1 MSKIDL
7 IRPPDRFVGFH
18 AHSSFSVFDGLSYP
32 EDHIKFVTSESQG
45 MDAWALTDHGNGN
58 GLAHAH
64 SAAKKLQKKGVK
76 YRQLYGVEFYF
87 VPSLKQ
93 WAIDYEAHKQSVKNA
108 KTTAEMEKRA
118 KTPTDVDADPGEDED
133 EQGGH
138 VVEDEN
144 ETKSVDVSSK
154 DWQRRYHLVA
164 VAKNHNGLTNIFK
177 LVKAS
182 YKYGFY
188 RYPRIDFEL
197 LQKYG
202 SDVIWSTACLGGTA
216 AGKILLGEAQGRSH
230 AEIMNDLE
238 NLTDRFQSAVGNKNF
253 YLELQFNKLE
263 KQHTINRYLIDLS
276 KKTGVPLISTCDSH
290 YPEPSKW
297 QAREL
302 YKKLGWMGAKL
313 DGVIL
318 PKFEDLKCELYP
330 KNASQ
335 MWDEYK
341 KSYEHYAFYK
351 DSEELVRD
359 SIERTHDITW
369 NECEDTWIDTR
380 PKLPKVDT
388 PDKSAFKQLA
398 ELVMEGLKHEG
409 LDDKP
414 EYIERAKYELGDIKY
429 LKCASYFIPMYNVF
443 SLAKEK
449 TLLGAGR
456 GSGAGSL
463 VNYLLGITQIDPLPY
478 GLLWSRFL
486 GRHRVSFPDIDTDAG
501 DRDVLIDAAR
511 QLFGDDA
518 VIPVSNFNTLKLKSL
533 VKDIAKIYGVP
544 FEEVNEMTGPLQDE
558 VMPLARDDDQ
568 EKSVFVLKHEDCM
581 KYSPKYKAFMETYP
595 DVAAHVETLFMQN
608 RSIGR
613 HAGGV
618 LLADPEELSAN
629 MPIISVRGELQTP
642 WTEGMNFRN
651 LEDNGFLKFDFLG
664 LTLLKDV
671 EHCICRILVK
681 QGNPDPTFLDIR
693 DFFDKHL
700 NSRYAQQDDALV
712 WQHVYQEGAFVSIF
726 QMTAEGARK
735 FCKAVKPT
743 KIEDLTAITAIY
755 RPGPLKANVHNLF
768 VEARKLDKIDYPH
781 PIIEQV
787 LGPTKN
793 FVVYQEQFMLLAEKL
808 GGFTP
813 GEADQLRKTL
823 VKKSLDTLD
832 KKSSEKDIAKQK
844 FIEGAQRLHG
854 IGAEVTEPL
863 WQTIDNMSVYC
874 IAGDSEVI
882 TPEGKKL
889 IKDVVP
895 GDKVLAETGYVNVVK
910 RYDQGK
916 KKVFKITTATGKM
929 LKCTL
934 DHKIRTDEGM
944 MTLEDIISKNKNIF
958 VRSMFDEIV
967 SVEECDEEEVY
978 DIEVDHPNHVF
989 FANDILVSNCFN
1001 KSHSLAYAIDSY
1013 YSAWL
1018 HTHYEKEWLATAL
1031 QSASSNPK
1039 ELAKTISEVKA
1050 LGYKFSKHDINYSGM
1065 QWDFSEAAGAFVP
1078 PLGSVKGIGSA
1089 AVEEIMTNRPYR
1101 DLKGMLYNEEC
1112 EWRHS
1117 KMNKT
1122 ALIALCKIDAL
1133 SSLEDFN
1140 LGRVNNHKQLLMTLT
1155 DDKNYETLRR
1165 GLYGLTASQLKKKAK
1180 AGEKI
1185 EAFLDLTISN
1195 LSEVE
1200 DWSREEKIEMCQD
1213 LTQTVDSD
1221 LLFPPAVM
1229 EKIAEKNVPK
1239 LHDIPAG
1246 SEGIGWFCVTE
1257 VKVKKTKNDKIF
1269 YRIKTTDDEHRS
1281 TWLRAWGTPKNEIRL
1296 YTLWVAQ
1303 VQHDANW
1310 GFSTSVYKMR
1320 ELVG

>member
-429 LKCASYFIPMYNVF
+429 LKCASYFITMYKVF

-681 QGNPDPTFLDIR
+681 QGNPNPTFLDIR

-700 NSRYAQQDDALV
+700 NSRYAQQDDASV

-874 IAGDSEVI
+874 
-882 TPEGKKL
+882 
-889 IKDVVP
+889 
-895 GDKVLAETGYVNVVK
+895 
-910 RYDQGK
+910 
-916 KKVFKITTATGKM
+916 
-929 LKCTL
+929 
-934 DHKIRTDEGM
+934 
-944 MTLEDIISKNKNIF
+944 
-958 VRSMFDEIV
+958 
-967 SVEECDEEEVY
+967 
-978 DIEVDHPNHVF
+978 
-989 FANDILVSNCFN
+989 FN

-1122 ALIALCKIDAL
+1122 TLIALCKIDAL

>member
-32 EDHIKFVTSESQG
+32 DDHIKFVTSESQG

-388 PDKSAFKQLA
+388 PDKSAFKQLT

-429 LKCASYFIPMYNVF
+429 LKCASYFITMYKVF

-874 IAGDSEVI
+874 
-882 TPEGKKL
+882 
-889 IKDVVP
+889 
-895 GDKVLAETGYVNVVK
+895 
-910 RYDQGK
+910 
-916 KKVFKITTATGKM
+916 
-929 LKCTL
+929 
-934 DHKIRTDEGM
+934 
-944 MTLEDIISKNKNIF
+944 
-958 VRSMFDEIV
+958 
-967 SVEECDEEEVY
+967 
-978 DIEVDHPNHVF
+978 
-989 FANDILVSNCFN
+989 FN

>member
-202 SDVIWSTACLGGTA
+202 SDIIWSTACLGGIA
-216 AGKILLGEAQGRSH
+216 SGKILLGEAQGRSH

-388 PDKSAFKQLA
+388 PNKSAFKQLA
-398 ELVMEGLKHEG
+398 ELVMEGLKREG

-414 EYIERAKYELGDIKY
+414 EYVERAKYELSDIKY
-429 LKCASYFIPMYNVF
+429 LKCASYFITMYKVF
-443 SLAKEK
+443 CLAKEK

-533 VKDIAKIYGVP
+533 VKDIAKIYSVP

-581 KYSPKYKAFMETYP
+581 KYSSKYKAFMEKYP

-671 EHCICRILVK
+671 ENCICRILVK
-681 QGNPDPTFLDIR
+681 QGNPAPTFLDIR

-700 NSRYAQQDDALV
+700 NSRYAQQDDAAV
-712 WQHVYQEGAFVSIF
+712 WKHVYQDGAFVSIF
-726 QMTAEGARK
+726 QMTADGARK

-768 VEARKLDKIDYPH
+768 VEARKLDKINYPH
-781 PIIEQV
+781 PIVEQV

-844 FIEGAQRLHG
+844 FIEGAMRLHG
-854 IGAEVTEPL
+854 VPPEVTEPL
-863 WQTIDNMSVYC
+863 WQTIDNMSVY
-874 IAGDSEVI
+874 
-882 TPEGKKL
+882 
-889 IKDVVP
+889 
-895 GDKVLAETGYVNVVK
+895 
-910 RYDQGK
+910 
-916 KKVFKITTATGKM
+916 
-929 LKCTL
+929 
-934 DHKIRTDEGM
+934 
-944 MTLEDIISKNKNIF
+944 
-958 VRSMFDEIV
+958 
-967 SVEECDEEEVY
+967 
-978 DIEVDHPNHVF
+978 
-989 FANDILVSNCFN
+989 CFN

-1089 AVEEIMTNRPYR
+1089 AVEEIMMNRPYR

-1133 SSLEDFN
+1133 TSLEDFN
-1140 LGRVNNHKQLLMTLT
+1140 LARVNNHKQLLMTLT

-1165 GLYGLTASQLKKKAK
+1165 GLYGLTSSQLKKKAK

-1221 LLFPPAVM
+1221 LLFPPTVM

>member
-1 MSKIDL
+1 
-7 IRPPDRFVGFH
+7 
-18 AHSSFSVFDGLSYP
+18 
-32 EDHIKFVTSESQG
+32 

-64 SAAKKLQKKGVK
+64 SAAKKVQKKGKK

-93 WAIDYEAHKQSVKNA
+93 WAIDYEAHKQRVKDA
-108 KTTAEMEKRA
+108 KTAAEMEKRA
-118 KTPTDVDADPGEDED
+118 KTPTDIDADPGEEED

-144 ETKSVDVSSK
+144 ETKTVDVASR

-164 VAKNHNGLTNIFK
+164 VAKNQNGLANIFR

-202 SDVIWSTACLGGTA
+202 SDIIWSTACLGGIFSS
-216 AGKILLGEAQGRSH
+216 KILLGEAQNKSH
-230 AEIMNDLE
+230 DEIMTDLE

-263 KQHTINRYLIDLS
+263 KQHTVNRYLIDLS
-276 KKTGVPLISTCDSH
+276 KKTGVPLVSTCDSH
-290 YPEPSKW
+290 YPDPSKW

-313 DGVIL
+313 DGAML

-341 KSYEHYAFYK
+341 RSYEQYEFYK
-351 DSEELVRD
+351 GSEELVRD

-369 NECEDTWIDTR
+369 NECEDTWVDTR

-388 PDKSAFKQLA
+388 PEKSAFNQLV
-398 ELVMEGLKHEG
+398 ELVMEALKREG
-409 LDDKP
+409 LDKKQ
-414 EYIERAKYELGDIKY
+414 EYVERAKYELGDIKF
-429 LKCASYFIPMYNVF
+429 LKCASYFITMYKVF
-443 SLAKEK
+443 NLAKEK

-463 VNYLLGITQIDPLPY
+463 VNYLLGITQIDPIPY

-511 QLFGDDA
+511 ELFGDDA

-544 FEEVNEMTGPLQDE
+544 FEEVNEVTGPLQDE
-558 VMPLARDDDQ
+558 VMPLARDEDQ

-581 KYSPKYKAFMETYP
+581 KYSPKYKAFMEKYP
-595 DVAAHVETLFMQN
+595 EVAAHVETLFMQN

-618 LLADPEELSAN
+618 LLADPDDLAAN
-629 MPIISVRGELQTP
+629 MPIIGVRGELQTP

-671 EHCICRILVK
+671 ENCIRRILVK
-681 QGNPDPTFLDIR
+681 QGKPEPTFLDVR
-693 DFFDKHL
+693 DFFDAHL
-700 NSRYAQQDDALV
+700 NCRHVKQDDPEV
-712 WQHVYQEGAFVSIF
+712 WQHVYQDGAFVSVF

-768 VEARKLDKIDYPH
+768 VEARKKDHIDYPH

-832 KKSSEKDIAKQK
+832 KKSSEKETAKRK
-844 FIEGAQRLHG
+844 FVEGAQRLHG
-854 IGAEVTEPL
+854 IGPEVTEPL

-874 IAGDSEVI
+874 
-882 TPEGKKL
+882 
-889 IKDVVP
+889 
-895 GDKVLAETGYVNVVK
+895 
-910 RYDQGK
+910 
-916 KKVFKITTATGKM
+916 
-929 LKCTL
+929 
-934 DHKIRTDEGM
+934 
-944 MTLEDIISKNKNIF
+944 
-958 VRSMFDEIV
+958 
-967 SVEECDEEEVY
+967 
-978 DIEVDHPNHVF
+978 
-989 FANDILVSNCFN
+989 FN

-1013 YSAWL
+1013 YAAWL

-1031 QSASSNPK
+1031 QSASNNPK
-1039 ELAKTISEVKA
+1039 ELAKTIGEIKA
-1050 LGYKFSKHDINYSGM
+1050 LGYKFSKHDINYSGKEW
-1065 QWDFSEAAGAFVP
+1065 QFSEEAGAFVP
-1078 PLGSVKGIGSA
+1078 PLGSVKGIGGA
-1089 AVEEIMTNRPYR
+1089 AVEEIMANRPYS
-1101 DLKGMLYNEEC
+1101 DLKSMLYTESG

-1117 KMNKT
+1117 KVNKT
-1122 ALIALCKIDAL
+1122 VLSALCKIEGL
-1133 SSLEDFN
+1133 ESLEDFQY
-1140 LGRVNNHKQLLMTLT
+1140 GRVANHKQLLLALT
-1155 DDKNYETLRR
+1155 DGDNYETLRK
-1165 GLYGLTASQLKKKAK
+1165 GIYGLTASQIKKMQK
-1180 AGEKI
+1180 AGEEPIPFIEFILEELSETPDWTRDEKI
-1185 EAFLDLTISN
+1185 NLCFDLTSTI
-1195 LSEVE
+1195 
-1200 DWSREEKIEMCQD
+1200 DA
-1213 LTQTVDSD
+1213 D
-1221 LLFPPAVM
+1221 LLFPPEVM
-1229 EKIAEKNVPK
+1229 AKVAEKEVPA

-1246 SEGIGWFCVTE
+1246 SEGIGWFCMASAE
-1257 VKVKKTKNDKIF
+1257 MKKTKNGKVF
-1269 YRIKTTDDEHRS
+1269 YRCKAMDNDFRIAWVRV
-1281 TWLRAWGTPKNEIRL
+1281 WGTPQEEIKP
-1296 YTLWVAQ
+1296 YTLWIGKA
-1303 VQHDANW
+1303 QHDAQW
-1310 GFSTSVYKMR
+1310 GFSTSIFKMR
-1320 ELVG
+1320 QMA

>member
-1 MSKIDL
+1 
-7 IRPPDRFVGFH
+7 
-18 AHSSFSVFDGLSYP
+18 
-32 EDHIKFVTSESQG
+32 

-64 SAAKKLQKKGVK
+64 SAAKKIQKKGVK

-87 VPSLKQ
+87 VPSLSQ
-93 WAIDYEAHKQSVKNA
+93 WRIDYEAHKQSVKDA
-108 KTTAEMEKRA
+108 KSAAEAEKKA
-118 KTPTDVDADPGEDED
+118 KIRTDIDADEAAE
-133 EQGGH
+133 EEEAGGH
-138 VVEDEN
+138 VVEDEA
-144 ETKSVDVSSK
+144 ETKADDYK
-154 DWQRRYHLVA
+154 EKPDWQRRYHLVA
-164 VAKNHNGLTNIFK
+164 VAQSAEGLANINR

-182 YKYGFY
+182 FKDGFY
-188 RYPRIDFEL
+188 RYPRIDFDL
-197 LQKYG
+197 LRKWG
-202 SDVIWSTACLGGTA
+202 KGIVWSSACLGGTM
-216 AGKILLGEAQGRSH
+216 AGTILRGVAHNRTSEQIIA
-230 AEIMNDLE
+230 DLE
-238 NLTDRFQSAVGNKNF
+238 VLTGQFVEAVGQENF
-253 YLELQFNKLE
+253 FLELQFNKLE
-263 KQHTINRYLIDLS
+263 KQHTVNKYLIDLS
-276 KKTGVPLISTCDSH
+276 RKTGVKLLATCDSH
-290 YPEPSKW
+290 YPDPSKW

-302 YKKLGWMGAKL
+302 YKKLGWMGTKL
-313 DGVIL
+313 DEQAL

-330 KNASQ
+330 KNATQ
-335 MWDEYK
+335 MWDEFK
-341 KSYEHYAFYK
+341 KSYEQYDFYK
-351 DSEELVRD
+351 GSEEEVRD
-359 SIERTHDITW
+359 AIERTHDVAW
-369 NECEDTWIDTR
+369 QHCEDTWVDVK

-388 PDKSAFKQLA
+388 PEKTAFQQLT
-398 ELVMEGLKHEG
+398 ELVKEGLTREG
-409 LDDKP
+409 LADKP
-414 EYIERAKYELGDIKY
+414 EYVDRAKYELGDIKY
-429 LKCASYFIPMYNVF
+429 LNCASYFITMYKVF
-443 SLAKEK
+443 NLAKEK
-449 TLLGAGR
+449 TLFGSGR

-463 VNYLLGITQIDPLPY
+463 VNFLLGITQIDPIPY

-511 QLFGDDA
+511 TLFGDDA

-558 VMPLARDDDQ
+558 VMPLARDEDQ

-581 KYSPKYKAFMETYP
+581 KYSPKYTAFMEKYP

-618 LLADPEELSAN
+618 LLADPEDLAAN
-629 MPIISVRGELQTP
+629 MPIIGVRGELQTP

-671 EHCICRILVK
+671 ENCIRRILIK
-681 QGNPDPTFLDIR
+681 NGNLDPTFLDIR
-693 DFFDKHL
+693 GFFDKHL
-700 NSRYAQQDDALV
+700 NCRYVKQDDPAV
-712 WQHVYQEGAFVSIF
+712 WKHVYQDGSFVSVF

-768 VEARKLDKIDYPH
+768 VEARKLDKINYPH

-832 KKSSEKDIAKQK
+832 KKSSEKELAKQK

-854 IGAEVTEPL
+854 VPPEVTEPL

-874 IAGDSEVI
+874 
-882 TPEGKKL
+882 
-889 IKDVVP
+889 
-895 GDKVLAETGYVNVVK
+895 
-910 RYDQGK
+910 
-916 KKVFKITTATGKM
+916 
-929 LKCTL
+929 
-934 DHKIRTDEGM
+934 
-944 MTLEDIISKNKNIF
+944 
-958 VRSMFDEIV
+958 
-967 SVEECDEEEVY
+967 
-978 DIEVDHPNHVF
+978 
-989 FANDILVSNCFN
+989 FN

-1013 YSAWL
+1013 YAAWL

-1039 ELAKTISEVKA
+1039 ELAKTISEIKA
-1050 LGYKFSKHDINYSGM
+1050 LGFKFSKHDINYSGKEW
-1065 QWDFSEAAGAFVP
+1065 QFSEEADAFVP

-1089 AVEEIMTNRPYR
+1089 AVEEIMANRPYK
-1101 DLKGMLYNEEC
+1101 DLATMLYDDAG

-1117 KMNKT
+1117 KVNKT
-1122 ALIALCKIDAL
+1122 ALSALCKIDAL

-1140 LGRVNNHKQLLMTLT
+1140 LGRVNNHKQLLMALT
-1155 DDKNYETLRR
+1155 DDKNYEMLRR

-1185 EAFLDLTISN
+1185 EAFLDLMLTSLTN
-1195 LSEVE
+1195 VE

-1213 LTQTVDSD
+1213 LTQSVDTD

-1239 LHDIPAG
+1239 LHDVPAG
-1246 SEGIGWFCVTE
+1246 AEGIGWFCVAE
-1257 VKVKKTKNDKIF
+1257 IQMKKTKNGKVF
-1269 YRIKTTDDEHRS
+1269 YRIKATDDEHR
-1281 TWLRAWGTPKNEIRL
+1281 TAWVRAWGTPKEEIRP

-1303 VQHDANW
+1303 VQNDPNW

>member
-1 MSKIDL
+1 
-7 IRPPDRFVGFH
+7 
-18 AHSSFSVFDGLSYP
+18 
-32 EDHIKFVTSESQG
+32 

-64 SAAKKLQKKGVK
+64 TAAVKLQKKGVK

-87 VPSLKQ
+87 VPSLEQ
-93 WAIDYEAHKQSVKNA
+93 WKIDYETHKQSIKDA
-108 KTTAEMEKRA
+108 KTAAAAEKKA
-118 KTPTDVDADPGEDED
+118 KVRTDIDADDIEDE
-133 EQGGH
+133 EAGGH
-138 VVEDEN
+138 VVEDEA
-144 ETKSVDVSSK
+144 ETKADDYKVK
-154 DWQRRYHLVA
+154 PGWQRRYHLVA
-164 VAKNHNGLTNIFK
+164 VAQSAKGLANINR
-177 LVKAS
+177 LVKTS
-182 YKYGFY
+182 YKDGFY
-188 RYPRIDFEL
+188 RYPRIDFDL
-197 LQKYG
+197 LRRYG
-202 SDVIWSTACLGGTA
+202 DGIIWSTACLGSYSSGLILGGTA
-216 AGKILLGEAQGRSH
+216 IGKTSE
-230 AEIMNDLE
+230 EIMKDLL
-238 NLTDRFQSAVGNKNF
+238 NMTNKFVDAVGIENF
-253 YLELQFNKLE
+253 FLELQFNKLD
-263 KQHTINRYLIDLS
+263 KQHIVNKYLIDLS
-276 KKTGVPLISTCDSH
+276 RKTGIKLISTADSH
-290 YPEPSKW
+290 YSDPSKW

-313 DGVIL
+313 DQTTL

-330 KNASQ
+330 KNALQ
-335 MWDEYK
+335 IWEEYK
-341 KSYEHYAFYK
+341 KAYIQYDYYK
-351 DSEELVRD
+351 GTEEEVRD
-359 SIERTHDITW
+359 SIERTHDLAW
-369 NECEDTWIDTR
+369 QHCDDTWIDIK
-380 PKLPKVDT
+380 PKLPKLDELGNST
-388 PDKSAFKQLA
+388 FQQLTK
-398 ELVMEGLKHEG
+398 LVKEGLVREG
-409 LDDKP
+409 LSDKP
-414 EYIERAKYELGDIKY
+414 EYVERAKYELGDIKF
-429 LKCASYFIPMYNVF
+429 LKCASYFITMYKVF
-443 SLAKEK
+443 NLAKEK
-449 TLLGAGR
+449 TLLGSGR

-463 VNYLLGITQIDPLPY
+463 VNYLLGITQIDPLPF

-511 QLFGDDA
+511 ELFGNDA

-533 VKDIAKIYGVP
+533 VKDLAKIYNIP

-558 VMPLARDDDQ
+558 VMPQARDADQ
-568 EKSVFVLKHEDCM
+568 EKSVFVLKHDDCM
-581 KYSPKYKAFMETYP
+581 KYSQKYKSFMDKYP
-595 DVAAHVETLFMQN
+595 DVAKHVETLFMQN

-618 LLADPEELSAN
+618 LLADPDDLAAN
-629 MPIISVRGELQTP
+629 MPIIGVRGELQTP

-671 EHCICRILVK
+671 ENCIRRIIIK
-681 QGNPDPTFLDIR
+681 QGNANPTFLDIR

-700 NSRYAQQDDALV
+700 NCRFNGQDDADV

-726 QMTAEGARK
+726 QMTADGARK

-874 IAGDSEVI
+874 
-882 TPEGKKL
+882 
-889 IKDVVP
+889 
-895 GDKVLAETGYVNVVK
+895 
-910 RYDQGK
+910 
-916 KKVFKITTATGKM
+916 
-929 LKCTL
+929 
-934 DHKIRTDEGM
+934 
-944 MTLEDIISKNKNIF
+944 
-958 VRSMFDEIV
+958 
-967 SVEECDEEEVY
+967 
-978 DIEVDHPNHVF
+978 
-989 FANDILVSNCFN
+989 FN

-1013 YSAWL
+1013 YAAWL
-1018 HTHYEKEWLATAL
+1018 HTHYEKEWLSTAL

-1039 ELAKTISEVKA
+1039 ELSKTIAEIKA

-1101 DLKGMLYNEEC
+1101 DLKRMLYNEEC

-1155 DDKNYETLRR
+1155 DDKNYEMLRR

-1180 AGEKI
+1180 VGEKI

-1195 LSEVE
+1195 LSEVK

-1281 TWLRAWGTPKNEIRL
+1281 AWLRAWGTPKNEIRL

>member
-429 LKCASYFIPMYNVF
+429 LKCASYFITMYKVF

-874 IAGDSEVI
+874 
-882 TPEGKKL
+882 
-889 IKDVVP
+889 
-895 GDKVLAETGYVNVVK
+895 
-910 RYDQGK
+910 
-916 KKVFKITTATGKM
+916 
-929 LKCTL
+929 
-934 DHKIRTDEGM
+934 
-944 MTLEDIISKNKNIF
+944 
-958 VRSMFDEIV
+958 
-967 SVEECDEEEVY
+967 
-978 DIEVDHPNHVF
+978 
-989 FANDILVSNCFN
+989 FN